1 VAHRDMSPENLMV
14 HEGNVF
20 IIDMGMSLR
29 IPSLQNMNDDNYYGM
44 QHSHQYLHPHP
55 HQRSLILPQ
64 SPCGKWYYLSPEVC
78 LSEQPFDGP
87 AVDLWAAGV
96 ILFIMLTGLPPWEEP
111 RMSDENFRLMTNGHL
126 MRLLTERR
134 VGLSVDAMDLLQRMF
149 WYDPADR
156 LSLEQVCAHPW
167 ITHEKYNIPS

>member
-1 VAHRDMSPENLMV
+1 MAHRDMSPENLMV
-14 HEGNVF
+14 HEGNVY

-29 IPSLQNMNDDNYYGM
+29 IPLLRETDDANYDMQPQPRMNPY
-44 QHSHQYLHPHP
+44 P

-111 RMSDENFRLMTNGHL
+111 RMTDENFRLMSTGHL
-126 MRLLTERR
+126 VRLLTQRR

-167 ITHEKYNIPS
+167 ITHEKYNISS

>member
-14 HEGNVF
+14 HKGNVY

-29 IPSLQNMNDDNYYGM
+29 IPSLQNTNGANYEM
-44 QHSHQYLHPHP
+44 QHHHFHHHPHP
-55 HQRSLILPQ
+55 QQRSLILPQ

-111 RMSDENFRLMTNGHL
+111 KMSDENFRLMTTGHL

-134 VGLSVDAMDLLQRMF
+134 VGLSVDVMDLMQRMF

-167 ITHEKYNIPS
+167 ITHEKYNIPA

>member
-1 VAHRDMSPENLMV
+1 
-14 HEGNVF
+14 
-20 IIDMGMSLR
+20 MGMSLR

-44 QHSHQYLHPHP
+44 QHSHQYLHPPP

-111 RMSDENFRLMTNGHL
+111 RMTDENFRLMTNGHL